1 MNKAN
6 QSILLFSYFSFFE
19 MQELAP
25 FGFNWLARKKE
36 VIHIR

>member
-6 QSILLFSYFSFFE
+6 QSILVFSYFSFFE

-25 FGFNWLARKKE
+25 FGFKRTGWPGKKKLFL
-36 VIHIR
+36 